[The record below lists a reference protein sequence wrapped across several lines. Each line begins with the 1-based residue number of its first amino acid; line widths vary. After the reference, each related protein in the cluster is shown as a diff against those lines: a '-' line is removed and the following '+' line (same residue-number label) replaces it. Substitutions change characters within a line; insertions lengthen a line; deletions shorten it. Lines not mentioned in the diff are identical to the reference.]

1 MHKKMGEKKRQQG
14 QKHFLD
20 ISSLM
25 CKAAPLTHPHV
36 RSSRT
41 RPTAASSSS
50 LAPTTADFKEMELA
64 FMMRWSRTGRHLEPQ
79 QQESGSRTRRARL
92 HRLSSGGYF
101 GGVVLDPSLVVE
113 CSVFWSSWDRSARD
127 RGWKGLRRG
136 QPTLNW
142 IFKRHSKMFIYIYL
156 VVLSITFSF
165 LFFYVSLNC
174 CRKDALPGFLS
185 LGFSW
190 IASSSTTSNPRKP
203 FSLST
208 FPDEIFQKK

>member
-41 RPTAASSSS
+41 RPTAASSSP
-50 LAPTTADFKEMELA
+50 LAPTTTDFKEMELA

-113 CSVFWSSWDRSARD
+113 CSVF
-127 RGWKGLRRG
+127 
-136 QPTLNW
+136 
-142 IFKRHSKMFIYIYL
+142 
-156 VVLSITFSF
+156 
-165 LFFYVSLNC
+165 
-174 CRKDALPGFLS
+174 
-185 LGFSW
+185 
-190 IASSSTTSNPRKP
+190 
-203 FSLST
+203 
-208 FPDEIFQKK
+208 

>member
-1 MHKKMGEKKRQQG
+1 MYACIRKWGKKKRQQG

-41 RPTAASSSS
+41 RPTAASSSP
-50 LAPTTADFKEMELA
+50 LAPTTTDFKEMELA

-142 IFKRHSKMFIYIYL
+142 IFKRHSKMFIYISGCL
-156 VVLSITFSF
+156 VYYFFFSF
-165 LFFYVSLNC
+165 FFYVSLYC

-185 LGFSW
+185 LSGFLLD
-190 IASSSTTSNPRKP
+190 RVVVDD
-203 FSLST
+203 L
-208 FPDEIFQKK
+208 

>member
-41 RPTAASSSS
+41 RPTAASSSP
-50 LAPTTADFKEMELA
+50 LAPTTTDFKEMELA
-64 FMMRWSRTGRHLEPQ
+64 FMMRWSRTGRHLEP

-113 CSVFWSSWDRSARD
+113 CSVF
-127 RGWKGLRRG
+127 
-136 QPTLNW
+136 
-142 IFKRHSKMFIYIYL
+142 
-156 VVLSITFSF
+156 
-165 LFFYVSLNC
+165 
-174 CRKDALPGFLS
+174 
-185 LGFSW
+185 
-190 IASSSTTSNPRKP
+190 
-203 FSLST
+203 
-208 FPDEIFQKK
+208 